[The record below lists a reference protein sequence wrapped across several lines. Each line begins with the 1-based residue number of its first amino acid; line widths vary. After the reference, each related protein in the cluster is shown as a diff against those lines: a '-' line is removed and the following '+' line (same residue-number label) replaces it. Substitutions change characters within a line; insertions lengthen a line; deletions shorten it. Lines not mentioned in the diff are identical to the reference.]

1 MYRFKEFK
9 QITESMEIVESN
21 FPIWV
26 RMVVGGLVVKLRNIN
41 KKIES
46 SDDPIEQNKLISQSK
61 VATVIGAIE
70 DPLRSEF
77 EVQLA
82 CIEFQDTTTSCV
94 RQGH

>member
-9 QITESMEIVESN
+9 QITESVEIVESN

-46 SDDPIEQNKLISQSK
+46 SDDPIEQNKLISQQNTLLGYINGLGIGITSDDK
-61 VATVIGAIE
+61 VLLQRMKGIN
-70 DPLRSEF
+70 RK
-77 EVQLA
+77 
-82 CIEFQDTTTSCV
+82 
-94 RQGH
+94 

>member
-26 RMVVGGLVVKLRNIN
+26 RMVVGGLVVKLRTIN

-46 SDDPIEQNKLISQSK
+46 SDDPIEQNKLISQQNTLLGYINGLGIGITSDDK
-61 VATVIGAIE
+61 VLLQRMKGIN
-70 DPLRSEF
+70 RK
-77 EVQLA
+77 
-82 CIEFQDTTTSCV
+82 
-94 RQGH
+94 

>member
-26 RMVVGGLVVKLRNIN
+26 RMVVGGLVVKLRTIN

-46 SDDPIEQNKLISQSK
+46 SDDPIEQNKLISQQN
-61 VATVIGAIE
+61 TLLGYINGLGIGI
-70 DPLRSEF
+70 
-77 EVQLA
+77 
-82 CIEFQDTTTSCV
+82 TSDDKILLQ
-94 RQGH
+94 RMKGINRK

>member
-1 MYRFKEFK
+1 MYRFNEFK

-46 SDDPIEQNKLISQSK
+46 SDDPIEQNKLISQQNTLLGYINGLGIGITSDDK
-61 VATVIGAIE
+61 VLLQRMKGIN
-70 DPLRSEF
+70 RK
-77 EVQLA
+77 
-82 CIEFQDTTTSCV
+82 
-94 RQGH
+94 

>member
-46 SDDPIEQNKLISQSK
+46 SDDPIEQNKLISQQNTLLGYINGLGIGITSDDK
-61 VATVIGAIE
+61 VLLQRMKGIN
-70 DPLRSEF
+70 RK
-77 EVQLA
+77 
-82 CIEFQDTTTSCV
+82 
-94 RQGH
+94 